1 MNVVG
6 RKICIKHIKTLS
18 YYKKLRYTYSMNEQ
32 QMWTQVRIID
42 EKYCEKLCDRN
53 TLSFSTLKI

>member
-18 YYKKLRYTYSMNEQ
+18 YYKKLRYSMNEH

-42 EKYCEKLCDRN
+42 EKYGETLCDRN

>member
-6 RKICIKHIKTLS
+6 RKICIKHIKNTVIL
-18 YYKKLRYTYSMNEQ
+18 KLRYSMNEQ

-42 EKYCEKLCDRN
+42 EKYGETLCDRN

>member
-1 MNVVG
+1 M
-6 RKICIKHIKTLS
+6 RF
-18 YYKKLRYTYSMNEQ
+18 SMNEQ

-42 EKYCEKLCDRN
+42 EKYGENLCDRN